1 MSHRFFAGNHT
12 QRVDGKHRT
21 SVPAAFR
28 KVLGEDSAF
37 YAFPALETDG
47 VIDCRTEEEMA
58 VLNDQIDALDPMS
71 DEQTGLSIAI
81 FGLAHALKPDKEGR
95 FVLPAELMD
104 HAEIGSEAVFVGAG
118 RTFHIYNPGRYAEY
132 RRQARFHAPSY
143 RKALRHTPKPTAH
156 GSSEGT

>member
-58 VLNDQIDALDPMS
+58 VLNDKIDALDPMS
-71 DEQTGLSIAI
+71 DEQTGLSIVI

-95 FVLPAELMD
+95 FVLPAELMS
-104 HAEIGSEAVFVGAG
+104 HAEIGNEAVFVGAG
-118 RTFHIYNPGRYAEY
+118 KTFHIYSPARYAEY
-132 RRQARFHAPSY
+132 KRQARFHAPTY
-143 RKALRHTPKPTAH
+143 RNALRRTPAATAQPPAD
-156 GSSEGT
+156 GA